1 MKREI
6 KNRIGLLSIL
16 LVAGLLM
23 ASIGTAL
30 GAGNMFQGFG
40 SGKDVALV
48 MADGQMTIYE
58 DGKAIE
64 NLTLNLQ
71 EGEAYTWDY
80 ENGKIKV
87 GTISIEDIQIEE
99 NNGLQMNM
107 GDLGARSGTE
117 LNEFIEIAEKDSKVQ
132 EIIEGNDYQVVANAV
147 MTEGGS
153 KILRL
158 MFDVEGKLYEVK
170 IDFDSKT
177 VKSVDE
183 YNLARM
189 E

>member
-1 MKREI
+1 MKSKM
-6 KNRIGLLSIL
+6 KNRIALVSVLFVTGLLI
-16 LVAGLLM
+16 AGM
-23 ASIGTAL
+23 GTAL
-30 GAGNMFQGFG
+30 GSGNMFQGFG

-58 DGKAIE
+58 DGKAIK
-64 NLTLNLQ
+64 NLALNLQ
-71 EGEAYTWDY
+71 EGEAYTWNY

-87 GTISIEDIQIEE
+87 GTISIEDVQIEE
-99 NNGLQMNM
+99 NGGLQMDM
-107 GDLGARSGTE
+107 GDLGARSGAE

-147 MTEGGS
+147 MTEEGS
-153 KILRL
+153 KMLRL

-170 IDFDSKT
+170 IDLNSKT